1 MHSRSRLRKRHAKL
15 GVAQLGIIGTG
26 ALAFAGLLI
35 STTLMGASTDLPDT
49 KLGDR
54 INNRGEYEL
63 SAGSPPYPEGPARTL
78 NAEEDTPESTDDT
91 EDTPD
96 EGGSGSE
103 EVAPEPDDLDR
114 ALDSTKSVED
124 LALEFMNKVMDETE
138 DLERPLRISKK
149 ETPSAALDAKVE
161 SAPSGGESEKESDE
175 ETASDDNLQTQEEDG
190 EHGETTSQGGED
202 KADLGAT
209 EKADAAVDEDG
220 TGVTRIGT
228 DGVKYTKVGDEWLP
242 LQDPE
247 VSAAAKGGAGG
258 LEGDLEAPTRGGKPK
273 ASDLIKVAREAARDA
288 EKRKDPEVKRLLR
301 QYGVDASKLTVPG
314 YLNSALATLR
324 TKAAEMKEKELQRK
338 AEVAKA
344 VPMAAYSLPQV
355 RSRGG
360 QGASPISP
368 ILPQVRSRGGQGCGV
383 CTNGTGGNFAKG
395 LGMVIGGG
403 AYNTVMNE
411 KDGYATIG
419 GGRSNKAQGEYS
431 TVAGGYGNL
440 VTNDDSTCAGGGSNK
455 ATAAVSTVVGG
466 NSNEASGLG
475 STVGGGANNVAA
487 GADAAINGGLYN
499 KAGGDV
505 SVIGGGEYN
514 TASSAHSTVG
524 GGVLNSASHDYS
536 TVVGGM
542 ANAANFNYST
552 VAGGGYNVAGRS
564 YAVVGGGYNNTASG
578 EDSAI
583 FGGASNTASGKA
595 SVVAGGDNNTASS
608 KRSFAAGHL
617 AMATHP
623 GSTVFADSTGV
634 SARSSAPNQFV
645 VQHSDVRKPGGG
657 AWMAPADRRTMK
669 TVEPFTTGLSAIQDL
684 KPMQFEYSE
693 GGLGFGHG
701 DGRRH
706 IGLVAQDVESVDDAA
721 FMVSVDKM
729 TPTGA
734 PMKESAKEAGKS
746 ADGHRA
752 VDPSALTY
760 MLLNAVNELSAQV
773 AQLQQENKELR

>member
-1 MHSRSRLRKRHAKL
+1 MINFAPRPGVRSSLCCLSLHHSEMHSRSRLRKRQTKL
-15 GVAQLGIIGTG
+15 GVAQLGIMGTG

-63 SAGSPPYPEGPARTL
+63 SVGLPPYPEGPARTL

-96 EGGSGSE
+96 EGGSRSE

-114 ALDSTKSVED
+114 ALESAKSVED

-138 DLERPLRISKK
+138 DLERPPGISKK
-149 ETPSAALDAKVE
+149 ETPGAALDAKVE

-175 ETASDDNLQTQEEDG
+175 ELASDEDLQTQEEEG
-190 EHGETTSQGGED
+190 EQGGNTFQRGESRAGLD
-202 KADLGAT
+202 AA

-247 VSAAAKGGAGG
+247 VSAAKKGGGG
-258 LEGDLEAPTRGGKPK
+258 SLEGDLEAPTRGGKLR
-273 ASDLIKVAREAARDA
+273 AGDLIKMAREAARDA

-301 QYGVDASKLTVPG
+301 QYGVDASKLAVPG

-324 TKAAEMKEKELQRK
+324 TKAAEMKEKELLRK
-338 AEVAKA
+338 AEVAKV
-344 VPMAAYSLPQV
+344 VPVAALS
-355 RSRGG
+355 
-360 QGASPISP
+360 
-368 ILPQVRSRGGQGCGV
+368 LPQVRSRGGQGCGV

-403 AYNTVMNE
+403 AYNTVINE
-411 KDGYATIG
+411 KDGYATVG

-440 VTNDDSTCAGGGSNK
+440 VSNDDSTCAGGGSNK

-552 VAGGGYNVAGRS
+552 V
-564 YAVVGGGYNNTASG
+564 
-578 EDSAI
+578 
-583 FGGASNTASGKA
+583 
-595 SVVAGGDNNTASS
+595 
-608 KRSFAAGHL
+608 
-617 AMATHP
+617 
-623 GSTVFADSTGV
+623 
-634 SARSSAPNQFV
+634 
-645 VQHSDVRKPGGG
+645 VR
-657 AWMAPADRRTMK
+657 
-669 TVEPFTTGLSAIQDL
+669 
-684 KPMQFEYSE
+684 
-693 GGLGFGHG
+693 
-701 DGRRH
+701 
-706 IGLVAQDVESVDDAA
+706 
-721 FMVSVDKM
+721 
-729 TPTGA
+729 PT
-734 PMKESAKEAGKS
+734 
-746 ADGHRA
+746 
-752 VDPSALTY
+752 L
-760 MLLNAVNELSAQV
+760 
-773 AQLQQENKELR
+773 